1 MERDGGVWPVY
12 YGHALFA
19 GKDPYRLSSVSKE
32 QFDRIAVDPSSPS
45 AVLPPGATQK
55 LLIRNLI
62 PDRPTSVVLQFLV
75 KAGGKM
81 QIEEVQWK
89 AK

>member
-12 YGHALFA
+12 YGNAFFEE
-19 GKDPYRLSSVSKE
+19 KEPYRLSSVSKE
-32 QFDRIAVDPSSPS
+32 IFEMIAGNPTS
-45 AVLPPGATQK
+45 ASTILPPGATQK

-75 KAGGKM
+75 KAGSKY